1 MNLDMSTME
10 QCIRCIYNTLH
21 VHHKH
26 ISQLTVQHS
35 HDGPHYIKIAWL
47 HQPFFKYQ
55 YEANISI
62 NNSMKVP
69 LYCTKC
75 SDISLFI

>member
-1 MNLDMSTME
+1 MNLDMSTMA

-26 ISQLTVQHS
+26 ISAHSTTLTQW
-35 HDGPHYIKIAWL
+35 ATL
-47 HQPFFKYQ
+47 HQNSMAAPAIFKYQ